1 MNKLFK
7 TPPQSTSKKDYN
19 TTFLLIKNILK
30 RMLISGT
37 TPKQLISNTLYDIMD
52 KISTLMIKIE
62 RGIDSKRSGY
72 SIFDTREGY
81 PY

>member
-1 MNKLFK
+1 MF
-7 TPPQSTSKKDYN
+7 
-19 TTFLLIKNILK
+19 
-30 RMLISGT
+30 ISGT

-62 RGIDSKRSGY
+62 RGFESKHSGY